1 VATVKRLLVA
11 NRGEIAA
18 RIIRSAR
25 ELGIET
31 VLAVSDVDEDSYAAQ
46 LADELALVGPAPA
59 SKSYLN
65 SEALIR
71 AAQEHGVDAVHPGYG
86 FLSER
91 ASFARAVLDAGLTWV
106 GPSPEAIELMGNKAA
121 ARAAAR
127 AAGVPVLAGSDG
139 GLSPNDDVA
148 AAADRIGF
156 PLLIKAS
163 AGGGGRG
170 IRVVREPGAL
180 LGEFKTAGAEALAA
194 FGDATVYL
202 ERFIERARHIEVQ
215 ILGDG
220 SDVIHLFDRDCSV
233 QRRQQ
238 KLIEEAPA
246 PNLPDHL
253 RKLML
258 DAAVQLARSCNYRG
272 AGTVEFL
279 YDEARDQV
287 CFIEMN
293 TRLQVE
299 HPVTEMVTGVDLVRE
314 QLLIARGESLRFTQE
329 DIVLSGHAIEV
340 RLCAEDPA
348 AGFMPSPGTVERL
361 VWPGGPG
368 VRVDSGVVAGSKIQ
382 PYYDSM
388 IAKLVVWDSDRDSV
402 VQRALRS
409 LDEVQIEGIHT
420 TLPFL
425 RKVLADAAFTQVEH
439 HTKMLEHRPDLFELD
454 AGEASD
460 SLPLPVP

>member
-1 VATVKRLLVA
+1 MKRLLIA
-11 NRGEIAA
+11 NRGEIAT

-46 LADELALVGPAPA
+46 LADEFVRVGPAPA
-59 SKSYLN
+59 TQSYLHP
-65 SEALIR
+65 EALIR
-71 AAQEHGVDAVHPGYG
+71 AAQERGVDAVHPGYG

-127 AAGVPVLAGSDG
+127 AAGVPVMIGSHG
-139 GLSPNDDVA
+139 GLSPNDDVRA
-148 AAADRIGF
+148 AAEGVGF

-170 IRVVREPGAL
+170 IRVVREPEAL

-202 ERFIERARHIEVQ
+202 ERFIDRARHIEVQ

-220 SDVIHLFDRDCSV
+220 TDVIHLFDRDCSV

-238 KLIEEAPA
+238 KLVEEAPA
-246 PNLPDHL
+246 PYLPDGL
-253 RKLML
+253 RKMML
-258 DAAVQLARSCNYRG
+258 DAAVQLGRSCGYQG

-293 TRLQVE
+293 TRLHVE
-299 HPVTEMVTGVDLVRE
+299 HPVTEMVTGIDIVRE
-314 QLLIARGESLRFTQE
+314 Q
-329 DIVLSGHAIEV
+329 
-340 RLCAEDPA
+340 
-348 AGFMPSPGTVERL
+348 
-361 VWPGGPG
+361 
-368 VRVDSGVVAGSKIQ
+368 
-382 PYYDSM
+382 
-388 IAKLVVWDSDRDSV
+388 
-402 VQRALRS
+402 
-409 LDEVQIEGIHT
+409 
-420 TLPFL
+420 
-425 RKVLADAAFTQVEH
+425 
-439 HTKMLEHRPDLFELD
+439 
-454 AGEASD
+454 
-460 SLPLPVP
+460 